1 MIRHIVMFRFR
12 ESAQGKSKEENIALA
27 KQKLEALPPIIPQ
40 IRSVDVRLNCNDNG
54 THCDLA
60 LIADYENLDDLEIYR
75 VHPAHVAVG
84 AFMKETTELRAGFDF
99 EL

>member
-40 IRSVDVRLNCNDNG
+40 IRSFDVRLNCNDNG
-54 THCDLA
+54 TNCDLA
-60 LIADYENLDDLEIYR
+60 LIADYENLDDLEIYLSLI
-75 VHPAHVAVG
+75 HI
-84 AFMKETTELRAGFDF
+84 
-99 EL
+99 